1 VKVFF
6 DTNVLVAAFATRG
19 LCTGLFAHVLLE
31 HELIVA
37 EVVLDELR
45 ETVRT
50 KIKLPKKSIDEIEK
64 LLRVATVIEK
74 TRKHLGLKIT
84 DPDDEWVV
92 ASAVAGA
99 ADVLVT
105 GDAAVLKIAA
115 RSPVTIVNPRG
126 FWDLLRGTER
136 DR

>member
-1 VKVFF
+1 M
-6 DTNVLVAAFATRG
+6 
-19 LCTGLFAHVLLE
+19 
-31 HELIVA
+31 
-37 EVVLDELR
+37 
-45 ETVRT
+45 
-50 KIKLPKKSIDEIEK
+50 
-64 LLRVATVIEK
+64 ATVIEK

>member
-1 VKVFF
+1 MKVFF
-6 DTNVLVAAFATRG
+6 DTNVLMAAFATRG
-19 LCTGLFAHVLLE
+19 LCADLFAHVLLE
-31 HELIVA
+31 HELIVG

-45 ETVRT
+45 EKLRT
-50 KIKLPKKSIDEIEK
+50 KIKLPKKSIDEIER
-64 LLRVATVIEK
+64 LLREGTVIEK
-74 TRKHLGLKIT
+74 PRKHLGLKIT

-115 RSPVTIVNPRG
+115 RSPVKIMNPRG
-126 FWDLLRGTER
+126 FWGLLRDAER
-136 DR
+136 KK

>member
-1 VKVFF
+1 MKVFF

-64 LLRVATVIEK
+64 LLKKSVPVVSAD
-74 TRKHLGLKIT
+74 GF
-84 DPDDEWVV
+84 DPAAA
-92 ASAVAGA
+92 ASSERRAPRERGA
-99 ADVLVT
+99 REGA
-105 GDAAVLKIAA
+105 
-115 RSPVTIVNPRG
+115 P
-126 FWDLLRGTER
+126 
-136 DR
+136 